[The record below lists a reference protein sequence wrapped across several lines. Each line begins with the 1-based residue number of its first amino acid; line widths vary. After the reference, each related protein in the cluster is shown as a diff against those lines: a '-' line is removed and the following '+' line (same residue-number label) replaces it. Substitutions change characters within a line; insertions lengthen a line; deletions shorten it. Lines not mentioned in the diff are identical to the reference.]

1 MWALLSTRFRTWL
14 LLAVALPLL
23 RAILHRL
30 ATRAQTRSPGTTGTR
45 LLTRAGATAD
55 RMAYRRR
62 GGIVTSRPSGK
73 Y

>member
-1 MWALLSTRFRTWL
+1 MWALLSTRLRTWL

-30 ATRAQTRSPGTTGTR
+30 ATRAHSRSPGATTTR
-45 LLTRAGATAD
+45 LLTRAGATVD
-55 RMAYRRR
+55 RIIDRSR
-62 GGIVTSRPSGK
+62 GRTMTSTASAK